1 MGSEDHSPHMT
12 AADAALFLGVK
23 AATIYAYVSR
33 GLIRSER
40 IGPGRER
47 RYRRDDVLRLKRRA
61 EVRADPGSA
70 ARHAFEHSAAP
81 ILDSS
86 ITLIAEQELYYRG
99 HPVTA
104 LARTHSF
111 EQVVAL
117 LWCGDLEAPVAELAK
132 PVLPFVERTWVQSAG
147 RPLAPWFAF
156 QSVLPRLAAADPA
169 AEDLN
174 PAAVRRTGAR
184 ILLAHV
190 ACLER
195 IAATERL
202 PAPPGGR
209 HGDADPAGVT
219 GEVVARSPAPAQGT
233 AASDPAG
240 APGGMVARSLARAWG
255 AAAAVPAAA
264 VIESALVLLADHEL
278 NVSTMAARTAASGR
292 ASPYHAVLAGL
303 AAAHGT
309 LHGQA
314 SMLVSELL
322 RTVARPQRARRVVGE
337 YLRSRRPLP
346 GFGHRVYRTRD
357 PRAAALLRHLH
368 EAAPGHPALEVAEAV
383 AEAVRE
389 MVTDAPVNVDLSLA
403 ALVAVLGL
411 PASASETLFIVARTA
426 GWIAHALEQYRTGGL
441 LRPRARYVGPV
452 PDDGG

>member
-1 MGSEDHSPHMT
+1 MGDSAHLS
-12 AADAALFLGVK
+12 AAEAAAVLGVK
-23 AATIYAYVSR
+23 LATIHAYVSR

-40 IGPGRER
+40 IAPGRQR

-61 EVRADPGSA
+61 EVRADPGTA

-86 ITLIAEQELYYRG
+86 LTLITEQELYYRG

-104 LARTHSF
+104 LARTHTF

-117 LWCGDLEAPVAELAK
+117 LWCGDLEATVAELVQ

-147 RPLAPWFAF
+147 RPLDPWFAF

-184 ILLAHV
+184 ILLAEV

-195 IAATERL
+195 LAATDRRSP
-202 PAPPGGR
+202 PASAPGR
-209 HGDADPAGVT
+209 EDAD
-219 GEVVARSPAPAQGT
+219 SPA
-233 AASDPAG
+233 AARG
-240 APGGMVARSLARAWG
+240 LVARSLARAWRAADPALAG
-255 AAAAVPAAA
+255 AL
-264 VIESALVLLADHEL
+264 IEPALVLLADHEL
-278 NVSTMAARTAASGR
+278 NVSTLAARTAASGR

-314 SMLVSELL
+314 SILASELL
-322 RTVARPQRARRVVGE
+322 RSVSRPERAHRVVGDH
-337 YLRSRRPLP
+337 LRSRRPLP

-357 PRAAALLRHLH
+357 PRAEALLQHLR
-368 EAAPGHPALEVAEAV
+368 AAVPRHPALAVTEALAEA
-383 AEAVRE
+383 AQE
-389 MVTDAPVNVDLSLA
+389 MLTGAPMNVDLPLA
-403 ALVAVLGL
+403 TLVAVLGL
-411 PASASETLFIVARTA
+411 PAAASETLFIVARTA
-426 GWIAHALEQYRTGGL
+426 GWIAHALEQYRGGGL

-452 PDDGG
+452 PTTGG